1 MKNSTAG
8 KYEVLAEINMIPLI
22 DVALVLL
29 IIFMVMT
36 PILVK
41 SQIKIN
47 LPKSQTS
54 ENTATDDKK
63 TVDITVEK
71 NGTIYVEGD
80 VVAADDLFKRLQEL
94 VFDPENQPVVVEADR
109 DVPFEKVVVV
119 MDAAKRLGIVRLGIG
134 VSAKAVE
141 KKKPEKRALTAL

>member
-63 TVDITVEK
+63 TVDIAVEK
-71 NGTIYVEGD
+71 NGTIYVEGE
-80 VVAADDLFKRLQEL
+80 VVAADDLYKRLQEL

-141 KKKPEKRALTAL
+141 KKKPEKRFLTAL